1 MGGLCHPWP
10 GRVEEAEG
18 VQGHPAAA
26 ATVRQRPNEVVGEGP
41 GGGAVRPS
49 TAPTWTPRSARSATL
64 NSTNSHR
71 TGSFFSGTVL
81 DNIRFGPP
89 DATRSQVEA
98 AARAVGADQ
107 VIAGLPD
114 GYDTQVGERG
124 ALLAAGEK
132 QLVAF
137 ARAWIADPALLILD
151 EATSNLDAASEARI
165 TDALQRLRSGR
176 TTIIIAHRLT
186 TIAQADQIAVV
197 SDGRIVE
204 SGTPAELRA
213 RGGRFA
219 DLFTRWLAGAA

>member
-1 MGGLCHPWP
+1 M
-10 GRVEEAEG
+10 
-18 VQGHPAAA
+18 
-26 ATVRQRPNEVVGEGP
+26 
-41 GGGAVRPS
+41 
-49 TAPTWTPRSARSATL
+49 
-64 NSTNSHR
+64 
-71 TGSFFSGTVL
+71 
-81 DNIRFGPP
+81 
-89 DATRSQVEA
+89 A

-124 ALLAAGEK
+124 ALLAAGER

-176 TTIIIAHRLT
+176 TTIIIAHRLS
-186 TIAQADQIAVV
+186 TIAQADRIAVV
-197 SDGRIVE
+197 QGGRIVE
-204 SGTPAELRA
+204 SGTPAELRG

-219 DLFTRWLAGAA
+219 DLFDRWVAGAA

>member
-1 MGGLCHPWP
+1 ADSGISKSEVSGICADLD
-10 GRVEEAEG
+10 AEVG
-18 VQGHPAAA
+18 AFRNPQPYE
-26 ATVRQRPNEVVGEGP
+26 RPQN
-41 GGGAVRPS
+41 RF
-49 TAPTWTPRSARSATL
+49 L
-64 NSTNSHR
+64 
-71 TGSFFSGTVL
+71 FSGTVL
-81 DNIRFGPP
+81 DNIRFGRPE
-89 DATRSQVEA
+89 ATRAEVEA

-114 GYDTQVGERG
+114 GYDTRVGERG
-124 ALLAAGEK
+124 ALLAAGER

-176 TTIIIAHRLT
+176 TTIIIAHRLS

-204 SGTPAELRA
+204 AGTPAELRA

-219 DLFTRWLAGAA
+219 DLFDRWVAGAA

>member
-1 MGGLCHPWP
+1 MASETTPMVLANGHNPPWP
-10 GRVEEAEG
+10 WSGRWLLT
-18 VQGHPAAA
+18 AASA
-26 ATVRQRPNEVVGEGP
+26 RARSAG
-41 GGGAVRPS
+41 S
-49 TAPTWTPRSARSATL
+49 APTWTPRSACSGTL

-71 TGSFFSGTVL
+71 TGSCS
-81 DNIRFGPP
+81 R
-89 DATRSQVEA
+89 ARSWTTSA
-98 AARAVGADQ
+98 SAARAVGADQ

-124 ALLAAGEK
+124 ALLAAGER

-176 TTIIIAHRLT
+176 TTIIIAHRLS

-204 SGTPAELRA
+204 SGTPAGLRA

-219 DLFTRWLAGAA
+219 ELFDRWVAGAA